1 MSDEP
6 TVLMMP
12 RSVDQA
18 MRDPDL
24 SPTTRVLMYRLMYRL
39 TFVTYTPVKAESLAL
54 DLGCT
59 PQAATRSLRVLVD
72 RGYLDELPE
81 LRRPRHY
88 RLPWSRRTTPARAA

>member
-6 TVLMMP
+6 SVMMMP

-18 MRDPDL
+18 MRDRDL
-24 SPTTRVLMYRLMYRL
+24 SPTTRVAMWGLMCRLN
-39 TFVTYTPVKAESLAL
+39 FVTYVPVKAESLAL